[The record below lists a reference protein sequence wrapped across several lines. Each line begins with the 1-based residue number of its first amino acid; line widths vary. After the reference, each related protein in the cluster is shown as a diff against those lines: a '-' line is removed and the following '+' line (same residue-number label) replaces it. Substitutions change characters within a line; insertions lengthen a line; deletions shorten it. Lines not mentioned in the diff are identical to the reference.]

1 MNLTPIRENAALSV
15 TAAKSGPGRFLIRL
29 INAGEGSSGV
39 YTPDVLKAAAEA
51 KIFAKGCHMYIDH
64 PGAEESVDRPE
75 RTLKDLAAVLA
86 EDAYWDESA
95 QALVA
100 EADVFSRWRTVLTE
114 MKDAIGTSIR
124 AIAEAVQ
131 GEHDGKPAVLISQI
145 VEAISVDFVTKA
157 GRGGAILEVLE
168 SARAT
173 PRAIARGVA
182 EATAN
187 DRRAQLQ
194 ALLKAANGGERTY
207 VWVEDFDETTVWFE
221 IESPHGSGIYQQTY
235 ATTGDA
241 ATSLV
246 DTPIQVR
253 VRRTYVP
260 VGESATPTASTT
272 NVAENNDPAQPSG
285 RTTHTAEEKEIP
297 MAEIKVEETR
307 LRQLEEDAGRVNAL
321 ESERDTATQRAEAA
335 EAALATER
343 RTARANAIINAA
355 EADFDEW
362 QRAGLVANLPLTEAG
377 ELDEAALTTRVDEAA
392 AKIAEAN
399 GAGSVRGLGDTH
411 VKEGM
416 TLDEFDKGLEA
427 LKEAY

>member
-1 MNLTPIRENAALSV
+1 
-15 TAAKSGPGRFLIRL
+15 
-29 INAGEGSSGV
+29 
-39 YTPDVLKAAAEA
+39 
-51 KIFAKGCHMYIDH
+51 
-64 PGAEESVDRPE
+64 
-75 RTLKDLAAVLA
+75 
-86 EDAYWDESA
+86 
-95 QALVA
+95 
-100 EADVFSRWRTVLTE
+100 
-114 MKDAIGTSIR
+114 
-124 AIAEAVQ
+124 
-131 GEHDGKPAVLISQI
+131 
-145 VEAISVDFVTKA
+145 
-157 GRGGAILEVLE
+157 
-168 SARAT
+168 
-173 PRAIARGVA
+173 
-182 EATAN
+182 
-187 DRRAQLQ
+187 
-194 ALLKAANGGERTY
+194 
-207 VWVEDFDETTVWFE
+207 
-221 IESPHGSGIYQQTY
+221 
-235 ATTGDA
+235 
-241 ATSLV
+241 
-246 DTPIQVR
+246 
-253 VRRTYVP
+253 
-260 VGESATPTASTT
+260 
-272 NVAENNDPAQPSG
+272 
-285 RTTHTAEEKEIP
+285 